1 MSTDVQAA
9 VARPDCTHRANFDH
23 SDAESSHTDQ
33 ATCIDLTEDD
43 GTAALPAFLWQDK
56 TVRRVPEGWEF
67 PAYPMDEMWFM
78 WFLGD
83 VDDDFR
89 VISPFRLLSSDDF
102 DDAESQ
108 LRLVTTQQRMSQL
121 MEVLPTITERVTTGD
136 DLAALARKDVATFE
150 ALYTRACSAVDGEA
164 TKSSTSFMGSNT
176 RTTTEADFDASSN
189 QLTRTSAALPPT
201 CSPPYDPQTPPSPS
215 QQQHSQPTTAYT
227 KAAHTRS
234 SAPHLSCTSAS
245 VKALVPDSAS
255 PSLHQPVPDVDA
267 TVLAASG
274 NIRASSSAVLDIPSL
289 TTSLPHLSVT
299 PPTTRTLRTE
309 PSQSLG
315 SSPLYHA
322 KNRPT
327 VMVMAAASG
336 LSAGSDEGAVST
348 AMPCREM
355 WRRWFVGH
363 GACGPP
369 LRDMSCQEAG
379 LSALSYQIVH
389 NTMQW
394 LSYLASL
401 SPCTPKDDE
410 SISASIDDV
419 DARYDSA
426 IHRAPSDLST
436 ATVYQVYHV
445 LAKSIVRQHMQGN
458 GSTSTSSTTRLP
470 TFDTFPLLSLAQV
483 WLRWFHPI
491 SRSMA
496 YGRRRAWEAS
506 AVSTDRLHHAQTIVD
521 ALVAIAIEY
530 RYTSSVGDLE
540 AKTDAQLMEILSD
553 VFATFQSRCL
563 IKRRGRRPSINSK
576 VTALYFAMKRED
588 ARPPKRRMLSDG
600 SDDS

>member
-1 MSTDVQAA
+1 MIGWATPNCHKMSTDVQAA

-23 SDAESSHTDQ
+23 SDAESSHIDQ

-108 LRLVTTQQRMSQL
+108 LRLATTQQRMSQL

-150 ALYTRACSAVDGEA
+150 ALYTRAC
-164 TKSSTSFMGSNT
+164 
-176 RTTTEADFDASSN
+176 
-189 QLTRTSAALPPT
+189 
-201 CSPPYDPQTPPSPS
+201 
-215 QQQHSQPTTAYT
+215 
-227 KAAHTRS
+227 
-234 SAPHLSCTSAS
+234 
-245 VKALVPDSAS
+245 
-255 PSLHQPVPDVDA
+255 
-267 TVLAASG
+267 
-274 NIRASSSAVLDIPSL
+274 
-289 TTSLPHLSVT
+289 
-299 PPTTRTLRTE
+299 
-309 PSQSLG
+309 
-315 SSPLYHA
+315 
-322 KNRPT
+322 
-327 VMVMAAASG
+327 
-336 LSAGSDEGAVST
+336 
-348 AMPCREM
+348 
-355 WRRWFVGH
+355 H

-401 SPCTPKDDE
+401 SP
-410 SISASIDDV
+410 
-419 DARYDSA
+419 
-426 IHRAPSDLST
+426 
-436 ATVYQVYHV
+436 
-445 LAKSIVRQHMQGN
+445 
-458 GSTSTSSTTRLP
+458 
-470 TFDTFPLLSLAQV
+470 F

>member
-9 VARPDCTHRANFDH
+9 IARPDCTHRANFDH
-23 SDAESSHTDQ
+23 SDAESSHIDQ

-43 GTAALPAFLWQDK
+43 GTAALPAFLWHDK

-108 LRLVTTQQRMSQL
+108 LRLATTQQRMSQL

-150 ALYTRACSAVDGEA
+150 ALYTRAC
-164 TKSSTSFMGSNT
+164 
-176 RTTTEADFDASSN
+176 
-189 QLTRTSAALPPT
+189 
-201 CSPPYDPQTPPSPS
+201 
-215 QQQHSQPTTAYT
+215 
-227 KAAHTRS
+227 
-234 SAPHLSCTSAS
+234 
-245 VKALVPDSAS
+245 
-255 PSLHQPVPDVDA
+255 
-267 TVLAASG
+267 
-274 NIRASSSAVLDIPSL
+274 
-289 TTSLPHLSVT
+289 
-299 PPTTRTLRTE
+299 
-309 PSQSLG
+309 
-315 SSPLYHA
+315 
-322 KNRPT
+322 
-327 VMVMAAASG
+327 
-336 LSAGSDEGAVST
+336 
-348 AMPCREM
+348 
-355 WRRWFVGH
+355 H

-445 LAKSIVRQHMQGN
+445 LVKSIVRQHMQGN
-458 GSTSTSSTTRLP
+458 GSSSSTRLP

-530 RYTSSVGDLE
+530 RYTSSIGDLE
-540 AKTDAQLMEILSD
+540 AKTEAQLMEILSD